1 MKWIV
6 LCVSNDAAS
15 LLLYQSILNLDG
27 HYVLGARD
35 IDEAL
40 KVTKRIA
47 IDCVVIDCEDAGI
60 SVTTGIARVRPEV
73 PILFV
78 SDQSEVQ
85 LQVYSE
91 TGMFITKEEAIEQL
105 SRCICEAIGRSV
117 RRCEDDRRKLTHTSN
132 VDSRALHGALV
143 RWLLPW

>member
-1 MKWIV
+1 
-6 LCVSNDAAS
+6 
-15 LLLYQSILNLDG
+15 LNLDG

-60 SVTTGIARVRPEV
+60 SVTTGIARAQPEV
-73 PILFV
+73 PILLV

-105 SRCICEAIGRSV
+105 SRCICEVIRRSV
-117 RRCEDDRRKLTHTSN
+117 RRCEDDRRKLTRTSN